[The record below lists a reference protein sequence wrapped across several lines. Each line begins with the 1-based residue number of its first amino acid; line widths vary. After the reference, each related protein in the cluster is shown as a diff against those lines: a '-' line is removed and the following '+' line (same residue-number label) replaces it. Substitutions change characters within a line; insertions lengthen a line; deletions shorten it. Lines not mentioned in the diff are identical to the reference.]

1 MNNYCG
7 FAVFMI
13 QLMWGDTLTQKELY
27 DCLEDNPIIA
37 AVHENLFDDALACPC
52 DVIFLLGGNLLTL
65 EDKIKAAKSA
75 GKIIFVHIDLA
86 DGIGKDKAGVGFIAR
101 LGADG
106 IISTRA
112 NLIRFAKES
121 GLLTVQ
127 RFFVYDTQGV
137 ESINSVLYNN
147 LPDVVEIMPGVI
159 GKIIEQ
165 FSRVGAPLIA
175 GGLIE
180 TKGEV
185 TDALNM
191 GACAVSTGKKEL
203 WYM

>member
-1 MNNYCG
+1 MR
-7 FAVFMI
+7 
-13 QLMWGDTLTQKELY
+13 GDNLTQKELY

-37 AVHENLFDDALACPC
+37 AVHENLFDDALTSPAN
-52 DVIFLLGGNLLTL
+52 VIFLLGGNILTL
-65 EDKIKAAKSA
+65 EEKIKAAKMSN
-75 GKIIFVHIDLA
+75 KIIFIHIDLA
-86 DGIGKDKAGVGFIAR
+86 DGIGKDKAGIEFIAR
-101 LGADG
+101 CGADG

-112 NLIRFAKES
+112 NLIRTAKDF

-159 GKIIEQ
+159 EKIIER
-165 FSRVGAPLIA
+165 FSTVGVPLVA

-185 TDALNM
+185 TAALNM
-191 GACAVSTGKKEL
+191 GAYAVSTGKKEL
-203 WYM
+203 WYI